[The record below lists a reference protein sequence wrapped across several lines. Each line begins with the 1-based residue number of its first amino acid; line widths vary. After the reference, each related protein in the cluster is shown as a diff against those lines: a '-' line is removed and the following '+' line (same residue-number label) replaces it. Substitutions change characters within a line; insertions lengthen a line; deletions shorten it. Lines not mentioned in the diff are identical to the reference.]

1 MNHYTGHFFVYA
13 CSLEHQTDGDEIDVN
28 VDERC
33 ISGIDTRGAA
43 ASYYFKSTA
52 SGSGDAGNTVT
63 VFAECTSSLRIMAN
77 KVLEIVQ

>member
-1 MNHYTGHFFVYA
+1 MF
-13 CSLEHQTDGDEIDVN
+13 I
-28 VDERC
+28 

-43 ASYYFKSTA
+43 ASCYFKSTSSA
-52 SGSGDAGNTVT
+52 TQTANTVT